1 MMGRFTRY
9 LFQSFR
15 TWERVSQ
22 LSMLLDLLLLVVTIL
37 VALVGPPALRQPALI
52 GFFGLVVVAQI
63 IFMWSNR
70 GMVTSYTQAQRA
82 YLAED
87 FETARRLLEQQT
99 AGPKVD
105 AKALTLLG
113 NTYRQLGLLDK
124 SEQVLTKALALRPE
138 DHFPR
143 YGFGRTLL
151 VQGRYAEA
159 AEALQRAVEAGAPP
173 IAQVDLGEA
182 LYRAGE
188 STRARTALRA
198 ASHLQQEPHRT
209 LMVGYLLNRLGEA
222 ADVPPLAGALDYWQ
236 EQAERYRSTPYGAA
250 LAEDVQQMRILIE
263 QR

>member
-1 MMGRFTRY
+1 MGRFTRY

-15 TWERVSQ
+15 TWERASQ
-22 LSMLLDLLLLVVTIL
+22 FSMVLDLTLLVLSVL
-37 VALVGPPALRQPALI
+37 VALFGPPTLRQPALI

-63 IFMWSNR
+63 IFMWSSR
-70 GMVTSYTQAQRA
+70 GMVTPYTQAQRA

-87 FETARRLLEQQT
+87 FETARRLLEQQ
-99 AGPKVD
+99 VD
-105 AKALTLLG
+105 EAKADVKVLTLLG

-138 DHFPR
+138 DHFPL

-159 AEALQRAVEAGAPP
+159 AEALQHAVETGAPP

-182 LYRAGE
+182 FYRAGE
-188 STRARTALRA
+188 PTRALAVLRA
-198 ASHLQQEPHRT
+198 ARHLQQEPHRA
-209 LMVGYLLNRLGEA
+209 LLVGYLLNRLGEA
-222 ADVPPLAGALDYWQ
+222 ADVPLLAEAQDYWR
-236 EQAERYRSTPYGAA
+236 EQAERYRFTPYGAA
-250 LAEDVQQMRILIE
+250 LAEDVQQMRIFIE